1 VSSNNSSYRSLA
13 SPNLSR
19 ACQQVHP
26 SCPYIAAKAC
36 RSMHVGGK
44 QGNKNNFPFPFP
56 SHTSHGAHTKIAFD
70 RMQSLESMSDTYPM
84 HDAPPYP
91 RWTPHSAPT
100 REYFRVSS
108 HAPSRLANRDHLL
121 EVFGERKLSAKASR
135 RHYCTGEAVFSES
148 IQELSRRTCGESPT

>member
-1 VSSNNSSYRSLA
+1 
-13 SPNLSR
+13 
-19 ACQQVHP
+19 VHP

-121 EVFGERKLSAKASR
+121 DRRPSPRARFLSAKGPFLSLKASVRGSSRQRPLGGTVLAKPSSLRASR
-135 RHYCTGEAVFSES
+135 NLLGGHAPRGPPS
-148 IQELSRRTCGESPT
+148 SR